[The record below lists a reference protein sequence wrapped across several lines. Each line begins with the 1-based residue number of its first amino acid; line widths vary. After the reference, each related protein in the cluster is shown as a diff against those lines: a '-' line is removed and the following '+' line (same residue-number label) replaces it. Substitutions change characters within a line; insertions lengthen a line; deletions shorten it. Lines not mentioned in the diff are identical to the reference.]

1 MRTTIEM
8 LNNAGVAI
16 SGSLYL
22 LIILLSEYI
31 YGNNEALL
39 FVLILWLIV
48 FVDYSAFRIYTE

>member
-31 YGNNEALL
+31 YGNNEVLL